1 MRTYPAK
8 DIKRG
13 RMSWLIY
20 GKSRAGKTA
29 LIGTFR
35 PPIVITNFPNENGVV
50 TLMGH
55 SEVTVYEI
63 EKVQDAVDFPTW
75 VFEENKRRVEAGL
88 EPFGTVAV
96 DSLTSWLEL
105 YQQELGHSL
114 RIPTDLP
121 LIAKWSQEITL
132 TVDRLRPLDAEKV
145 FTANLSLNKDEV
157 TGEQHG
163 GPDLFKSLA
172 SRLPRK
178 VDATVIMESGSTLGQ
193 GGIQIVTRKAW
204 LISKDGMPG
213 GIRGACGAPFVEE
226 PSYSKILA
234 EMGGALFD

>member
-8 DIKRG
+8 EIKRG

-20 GKSRAGKTA
+20 GKSRVGKTV

-50 TLMGH
+50 SLMGH
-55 SEVTVYEI
+55 SDVTVYEI
-63 EKVQDAVDFPTW
+63 EKVEDAVSFPVW
-75 VFEENKRRVEAGL
+75 VFEENKRRAEAGL
-88 EPFGTVAV
+88 PPFGTVAV

-105 YQQELGHSL
+105 CQQELGRSL
-114 RIPTDLP
+114 RIPSDLP
-121 LIAKWSQEITL
+121 LIAKWSQEITT

-145 FTANLSLNKDEV
+145 YTANLSLNKDEV

-172 SRLPRK
+172 GRLPRK
-178 VDATVIMESGSTLGQ
+178 VDATVIMESGSTTGTN
-193 GGIQIVTRKAW
+193 GVPVVARKVW
-204 LISKDGMPG
+204 LISKDGMPA
-213 GIRGACGAPFVEE
+213 GIRGAMGAPFVDN
-226 PSYSKILA
+226 PTYAKILS